1 MESRSVEERL
11 EAENFVLKEERINLR
26 QKYDDVVGK
35 NQRYRDKETGL
46 EKRKAE
52 LKAEVAC
59 LESRNIK
66 TIQEL
71 KDTAVDVT
79 RIKARNAEL
88 EQLCYKQ
95 SDEIYNGQK
104 RFDDYIQAVAHL
116 SSQFRGR
123 RPEPVTRRSSTR
135 TMKSE
140 GGDHD
145 TEDLRP
151 FNTSLLLPIPSM
163 ERENL
168 VQREE
173 KKPSEVLLHQETK
186 SENRGQHDNNDLS
199 KNTTAVV
206 PNSRADRGIVPSVS
220 GQSHREQHLPRSTSE
235 QLSPRHNFTG
245 TKECSRKRALL
256 PDGGLDHSD
265 EKRRRQEYPR
275 CDASSPGKVTDPRL
289 RSRRS

>member
-11 EAENFVLKEERINLR
+11 KAENFVLKEERINLR

-59 LESRNIK
+59 LESRNLK
-66 TIQEL
+66 TMQEL
-71 KDTAVDVT
+71 KDAAVDVT
-79 RIKARNAEL
+79 RLKARNAEL

-95 SDEIYNGQK
+95 SDEIFDGQK
-104 RFDDYIQAVAHL
+104 RFDNYIEAVAHL
-116 SSQFRGR
+116 SSQFRVR
-123 RPEPVTRRSSTR
+123 RPEPPTHKSSTR

-140 GGDHD
+140 GRNYD

-151 FNTSLLLPIPSM
+151 FNTTLLLPIPSM

-168 VQREE
+168 FPGEE
-173 KKPSEVLLHQETK
+173 KKPSKVLPHQETK
-186 SENRGQHDNNDLS
+186 SENRGHHDNDDLS
-199 KNTTAVV
+199 KNTATLV
-206 PNSRADRGIVPSVS
+206 PNPRADRGIAPSVS
-220 GQSHREQHLPRSTSE
+220 GQNHREQHLPRSTSE
-235 QLSPRHNFTG
+235 QLLPRHNFTG
-245 TKECSRKRALL
+245 TEKCSRKRALL

-265 EKRRRQEYPR
+265 EKRRRQEHPR
-275 CDASSPGKVTDPRL
+275 RDASSPDKATDPRL
-289 RSRRS
+289 RFRQV